1 MAPSVVGRD
10 GIVDRCA
17 PCQSS
22 MRVGS
27 AGDGKSII
35 TGRYRSAGAVIECI
49 ASGGSMAARPGDR
62 VGASSHGGRDA
73 GRGSGISVALAS
85 TLIELGPVVL

>member
-27 AGDGKSII
+27 AGDGKGIV
-35 TGRYRSAGAVIECI
+35 TGRHRSAGAVIESV
-49 ASGGSMAARPGDR
+49 ASSGAIGAWPSDR
-62 VGASSHGGRDA
+62 V
-73 GRGSGISVALAS
+73 
-85 TLIELGPVVL
+85 